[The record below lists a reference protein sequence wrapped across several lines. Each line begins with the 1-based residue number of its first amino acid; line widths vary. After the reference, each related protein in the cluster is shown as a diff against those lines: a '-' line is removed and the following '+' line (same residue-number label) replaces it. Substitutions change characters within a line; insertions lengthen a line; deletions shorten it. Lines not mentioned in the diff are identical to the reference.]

1 MKPGRSTSRLTKRVF
16 GLLAAP
22 AAIVC
27 ALSVSPVQASDL
39 FYTTCCFNGTGADL
53 VAINVQNVNH
63 ITSTLVGPICCGGTA
78 ALALSPSGTLYG
90 MVGNLFVSQQLAT
103 IDRATGN
110 TTLFGVP
117 VAGLAVMAMMFSPDG
132 TLYAVGGCNPSFAS
146 PVGAGCTRGTP
157 NYNALYT
164 VDVGTGAFTL
174 IGSTGAPLFFMDL
187 TFDRDGN
194 MYGVTCD
201 LFPSQGDLS
210 TLYRIDRATG
220 AATKIVD
227 LVGSTSIMGLSF
239 DRENKLYATDWYSIN
254 SALYLVDMK
263 TGFLTP
269 VGTMG
274 YGYSSGLVSVPP
286 TSERNE

>member
-1 MKPGRSTSRLTKRVF
+1 
-16 GLLAAP
+16 
-22 AAIVC
+22 
-27 ALSVSPVQASDL
+27 L
-39 FYTTCCFNGTGADL
+39 FYTTCCYTGTGADL
-53 VAINVQNVNH
+53 IAINVQNVNH
-63 ITSTLVGPICCGGTA
+63 VTTKLIGPICCGGSA
-78 ALALSPSGTLYG
+78 ALALSPSGALYG

-110 TTLFGVP
+110 TTLFGEP
-117 VAGLAVMAMMFSPDG
+117 VLGLAVMAMMFSPDG
-132 TLYAVGGCNPSFAS
+132 TLYAVGGCNPSFVS
-146 PVGAGCTRGTP
+146 PVGAGCAPGTP

-201 LFPSQGDLS
+201 LFPSGGDLS

-239 DRENKLYATDWYSIN
+239 DREKNKLYATDFYSNN

-269 VGTMG
+269 IATTG
-274 YGYSSGLVSVPP
+274 YGFSSGLVPAP
-286 TSERNE
+286 EPIESEHDK